1 MRGGE
6 TWWDPI
12 LLTRRTVRLGHAIL
26 LGLGTAGQVEAACE
40 DPLGP
45 AANSAIPGSIP
56 PPALK
61 ASTLARMRGVTV
73 PPPGPLPAPNT
84 GSLFRKAWRG
94 GGKVST
100 CQRWRGRSVPG
111 REPVPACSGQPDRQR
126 AARGGEQSLAS
137 WHGIH
142 RWVPAQ
148 VPVVEPGEEMQEG
161 QEVTR
166 GSPASQGFL
175 LLDFLEV
182 PLSSLLTPGCNCP
195 LSH

>member
-1 MRGGE
+1 M
-6 TWWDPI
+6 DPI
-12 LLTRRTVRLGHAIL
+12 LLTRRTVKLGCAIL
-26 LGLGTAGQVEAACE
+26 LGLGPPGQVEAACE
-40 DPLGP
+40 DPPGP

-73 PPPGPLPAPNT
+73 PPPPPRPLPALNT

-137 WHGIH
+137 WHGRH
-142 RWVPAQ
+142 RGVPAQ
-148 VPVVEPGEEMQEG
+148 VPVVEPGVEVQEG

-166 GSPASQGFL
+166 GSPVSQGFPL
-175 LLDFLEV
+175 LAFVEV
-182 PLSSLLTPGCNCP
+182 QLSSLRTPGRNCP